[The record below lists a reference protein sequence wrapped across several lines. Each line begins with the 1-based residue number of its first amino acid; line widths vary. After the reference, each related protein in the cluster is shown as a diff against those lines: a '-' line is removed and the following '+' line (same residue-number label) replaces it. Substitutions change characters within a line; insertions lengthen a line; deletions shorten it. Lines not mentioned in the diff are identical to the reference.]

1 VSRTSR
7 RAILAVVA
15 SAIGAA
21 VGIAGVGHVYLRE
34 WRRAAAWFALVVGS
48 ALVLGAVF
56 VDPGADP
63 ANLSPES
70 IPATVTLPIAALLLL
85 SMLDAYLVASRSTP
99 DDEEST
105 APACPHCGKELD
117 GDLDFCPWCTTRL
130 EAVDGADATSR

>member
-1 VSRTSR
+1 
-7 RAILAVVA
+7 VVA

-70 IPATVTLPIAALLLL
+70 IPETVTLPIAALLLP

-105 APACPHCGKELD
+105 GPACPHCGKELD

-130 EAVDGADATSR
+130 EAVDADGADATSR